1 MGDLLEFV
9 MEIVFEIVLSPTF
22 DAKHDRTNWIWLV
35 LSVLANGVLIAV
47 GSFTIF
53 AGWGGRSLWLI
64 GIGAVLVGGFG
75 VMLGRVIWRFLK
87 RKRQIE

>member
-1 MGDLLEFV
+1 MADLLEFV
-9 MEIVFEIVLSPTF
+9 MEILFEIVLSPTF

-35 LSVLANGVLIAV
+35 LSVLANGVLITV

-53 AGWGGRSLWLI
+53 AGWGGRKFLLI
-64 GIGAVLVGGFG
+64 AIGAVLVGGFG

-87 RKRQIE
+87 RKR